1 MSGEL
6 KESMATINDVAERAG
21 VSVTTVS
28 RVLNNRGYIS
38 EKMRQRVYRAME
50 ELNYQPNEIARSLLR
65 KQSNLIGLIIPN
77 VAHPFFGEFA
87 SSVEYYAYQNGC
99 KLLLCN
105 SQLDPVK
112 ERDYIE
118 MMRRHRVDGIIM
130 GSHTL
135 EVEEYRN
142 LNYPIV
148 TLDRKID
155 DLPYV
160 ASDNERGGELAAQL
174 LISKGCRK
182 IAHICGNLKLEM
194 LSNRRTIGFERVA
207 RQHNVE
213 FMTIQTN
220 MDVFDQQEYDR
231 IISRL
236 MAEFPDIDGVFA
248 TSDIIAAFVIK
259 WCRKFGK
266 QVPGQIRIVGYDDV
280 NAATWINPGITTIR
294 QPIREMGRLAVEL
307 IRRQMDGET
316 IEKEHLLPVELV
328 ERETT

>member
-1 MSGEL
+1 
-6 KESMATINDVAERAG
+6 MATINDVAERAG